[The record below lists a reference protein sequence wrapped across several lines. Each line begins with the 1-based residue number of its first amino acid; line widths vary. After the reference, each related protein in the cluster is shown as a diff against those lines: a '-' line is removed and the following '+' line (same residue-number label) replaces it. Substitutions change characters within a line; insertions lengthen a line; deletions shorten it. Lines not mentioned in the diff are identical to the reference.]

1 MKGEGKRILVAPLNW
16 GLGHASRCIPVVDA
30 LLKHEFEP
38 VLAGD
43 GASLELLA
51 SEFPD
56 LRTYDLPSY
65 AIRYAKTP
73 GLFKLKLLS
82 QGAKI
87 KKAMSGEHKKV
98 QEIVSKE
105 SASGILSDNRFGVW
119 SKQVPSVYLTH
130 QLNIE
135 AGWMSSPAS
144 RWHQRI
150 ISNFDRCWVCD
161 FKGEESLAGSL
172 SSNGGKLKEDKL
184 KKVDWIGP
192 ISRFSKAG
200 EETLTTAKQSKKTID
215 IGVVLSGPEPSRSQ
229 FEKKVIEVLKGRQE
243 KVVLVRGVIRPS
255 EEKSTESPSSRIE
268 QNLTIY
274 DFMLANELEE
284 LIRQSRIL
292 ISRSGYSSI
301 MDLYA
306 LGAKALLVPTPG
318 QTEQEYLADRM
329 RQKGWFMTVRQDEFS
344 WSSVKETL
352 EHPWVETKKTS
363 RSIDYAT
370 LFDVFL
376 QGN

>member
-16 GLGHASRCIPVVDA
+16 GLGHASRCIPLVNS
-30 LLKHEFEP
+30 LLEHGFEP

-43 GASLELLA
+43 GASLDLLA
-51 SEFPD
+51 SEFPL
-56 LRTYDLPSY
+56 LRTYELPSY
-65 AIRYAKTP
+65 GIRYSRTP
-73 GLFKLKLLS
+73 ELFKLKLLS

-87 KKAMSGEHKKV
+87 AKAMYGEHKKV
-98 QEIVSKE
+98 QEIVAKE
-105 SASGILSDNRFGVW
+105 SASGILSDNRFGVR

-130 QLNIE
+130 QLNVE
-135 AGWMSSPAS
+135 AGWMSSLAS
-144 RWHQRI
+144 RWHQSI

-172 SSNGGKLKEDKL
+172 SSNDGKLKNVE
-184 KKVDWIGP
+184 WIGP
-192 ISRFSKAG
+192 LSRFSKAG
-200 EETLTTAKQSKKTID
+200 EETVTTSKQSKKTID

-229 FEKKVIEVLKGRQE
+229 FEKKVIEVLKGRKE

-255 EEKSTESPSSRIE
+255 EETAAESQSSRIE

-292 ISRSGYSSI
+292 ITRSGYSSI
-301 MDLYA
+301 MDLHA
-306 LGAKALLVPTPG
+306 LGVKALLVPTPG
-318 QTEQEYLADRM
+318 QSEQEYLADRM
-329 RQKGWFMTVRQDEFS
+329 QQKGWFLSVRQDEFS
-344 WSSVKETL
+344 WNSVKETL
-352 EHPWVETKKTS
+352 DHPWSEIKKTS
-363 RSIDYAT
+363 KSFDYAT